1 MNNNDLA
8 NFDDEMPEAQDIIP
22 DKTKKHMTLSIIV
35 VIGIIIM
42 LSVTS
47 WVTNLMIERRS
58 TNITEPIDQ
67 ELQLRMLPEPVVEM
81 EIMEMSDE
89 YKTEQ
94 ALLSSIE
101 LSKNGNFIIITPKYG
116 NRFDIFTNKNDE
128 TIIRLVNRNN

>member
-22 DKTKKHMTLSIIV
+22 DKTKKHLTLSIIV
-35 VIGIIIM
+35 AVGIIIM

-47 WVTNLMIERRS
+47 WVTNSMIERRS
-58 TNITEPIDQ
+58 SNITEPIDQ
-67 ELQLRMLPEPVVEM
+67 ELQLRMLPEPVVE
-81 EIMEMSDE
+81 MEMSDE

-128 TIIRLVNRNN
+128 TIIRLVNRNNQE

>member
-8 NFDDEMPEAQDIIP
+8 NFDDEMPKAQDIIP

-35 VIGIIIM
+35 VVGIIIM
-42 LSVTS
+42 LSVTL
-47 WVTNLMIERRS
+47 WVTNSMIERKS

-81 EIMEMSDE
+81 EMSDE

-94 ALLSSIE
+94 ALLRSIE
-101 LSKNGNFIIITPKYG
+101 LSKNGNFILITPKYG

-128 TIIRLVNRNN
+128 TIIRLVNRNNQE